1 MNKTVSSTNTK
12 AQILEAYESVL
23 KKLEE
28 KSTDNPKEV
37 QQRKEAVKT
46 VEAAR
51 GNTEENILKDVAQL
65 KTRFVESL
73 DKVQDSLMTEY
84 KKLSD
89 IQAAITME
97 KKNLDD
103 LYAMKVNAD
112 SLAAILLSQKES
124 KEKFEAEMK
133 TAREKFDLEIAET
146 KARWEKEKKE
156 VAEKMKEEQTQLQ
169 KTRKREEEEYLYN
182 INLTRKKEADE
193 YALKKSQLDAELK
206 DKKVRFDKEFAEREK
221 TIIEN
226 EKELA
231 ELRKLADNMPKE
243 IEKQVQSA
251 KSELEARLKTEFN
264 YEKTLLAKEN
274 EGLVKLKELQIS
286 TLENKVKE
294 LEAQMNMLSQKAE
307 ISEKSVKDIA
317 MKAIESSSRIHV
329 MEKEKMTKE

>member
-1 MNKTVSSTNTK
+1 
-12 AQILEAYESVL
+12 
-23 KKLEE
+23 
-28 KSTDNPKEV
+28 
-37 QQRKEAVKT
+37 

-89 IQAAITME
+89 IQAAITIE

-103 LYAMKVNAD
+103 LYALKVNAD

-133 TAREKFDLEIAET
+133 TVREKFDLDIAET

-169 KTRKREEEEYLYN
+169 KTKKREEEEYLYH

-221 TIIEN
+221 TIIEK
-226 EKELA
+226 EKELS

-243 IEKQVQSA
+243 I
-251 KSELEARLKTEFN
+251 
-264 YEKTLLAKEN
+264 
-274 EGLVKLKELQIS
+274 
-286 TLENKVKE
+286 
-294 LEAQMNMLSQKAE
+294 
-307 ISEKSVKDIA
+307 
-317 MKAIESSSRIHV
+317 
-329 MEKEKMTKE
+329 